1 MKKNCLK
8 SKKLPGAFY
17 FFTKIT
23 ADKVEKFKDDFEI
36 INNSIYSD
44 KLNLNLFNSQPL
56 HAIRYKSPPTSCT
69 TPGKQIPGGL
79 TPSGKW
85 KSAYYRPAKTD
96 KRAGK

>member
-1 MKKNCLK
+1 MKKHCLK
-8 SKKLPGAFY
+8 PMKLPGAFY

-36 INNSIYSD
+36 INNSVYSD
-44 KLNLNLFNSQPL
+44 KLNLNLFNNQPL

-69 TPGKQIPGGL
+69 TPGKQIPGGY
-79 TPSGKW
+79 TPSGKY